1 MEIQFLTGNTIEDAS
16 NLFDQYRQFYGQT
29 SDLEGAK
36 AFLNS
41 RLEQQQ
47 SFVLLAYIDSSPVG
61 FAQLYPTFSSVA
73 MKRAF
78 ILNDLFVSKDARNL
92 GVARALIEECYKL
105 CKAND
110 ARYIT
115 LETAN
120 DNLTAQSLYKKM
132 GMENDQTMLH
142 FTKYW

>member
-1 MEIQFLTGNTIEDAS
+1 MEIQFLTANTIDDAS
-16 NLFDQYRQFYGQT
+16 NLFDQYRQFYEQT

-47 SFVLLAYIDSSPVG
+47 SLVLLAYIDSSPVG

-92 GVARALIEECYKL
+92 GVARTLIEECYKF

-132 GMENDQTMLH
+132 GMKHDQSMLH